1 MHLTRLPLPGLRETP
16 QEIQKVF
23 FKSSGCWFR
32 AAHALN
38 HGNFL
43 FDLIRSR
50 KQGDRVLENTQLMFH
65 ETALD
70 AELHLFWPP
79 GALGWL
85 VRASEAACNLW
96 ASLEQPWASL

>member
-1 MHLTRLPLPGLRETP
+1 MRFR
-16 QEIQKVF
+16 KCF

-32 AAHALN
+32 AAQAEN
-38 HGNFL
+38 RGNFL

-50 KQGDRVLENTQLMFH
+50 KQGDRVLENTQFSVR
-65 ETALD
+65 ETVLD
-70 AELHLFWPP
+70 AELHVFWPP

-85 VRASEAACNLW
+85 VRASEAVCNLW